1 MDTIS
6 DFVIGEDMLD
16 VSTFQDSLGNNVNT
30 DDVTVTS
37 DGSGGSILTFDNGEQ
52 IILSNIDPTLVDS
65 VGELNAI
72 GIPCFTPGT
81 YIATP
86 RGDRLVEELQAGD
99 LVITK
104 DRGLQTIRW
113 IGHKQISGARLYASP
128 EIQPIMIKKNAISP
142 GCPSR
147 DMMVSP
153 QHRMVVDH
161 AENTLMYN
169 SSAVLVPAKNL
180 VNGVTIFS
188 TNVRST
194 TYIQMLF
201 DQHEIVYANGAETE
215 SFYPGEYIMA
225 AMDKAVQE
233 EILTIFPEL
242 SNLTGAAYGPMALP
256 EVKEQLFVQ
265 LEFQKPKKPMNQ
277 TLDMKTRT

>member
-1 MDTIS
+1 
-6 DFVIGEDMLD
+6 
-16 VSTFQDSLGNNVNT
+16 
-30 DDVTVTS
+30 
-37 DGSGGSILTFDNGEQ
+37 
-52 IILSNIDPTLVDS
+52 
-65 VGELNAI
+65 
-72 GIPCFTPGT
+72 
-81 YIATP
+81 
-86 RGDRLVEELQAGD
+86 LVEELEVGD
-99 LVITK
+99 LVITR
-104 DRGLQTIRW
+104 DHGLQTIRW

-128 EIQPIMIKKNAISP
+128 EIQPIMIHIDAISH

-161 AENTLMYN
+161 AENILMYN

-180 VNGVTIFS
+180 VNEETIFA
-188 TNVRST
+188 TKVRST

-201 DQHEIVYANGAETE
+201 DRHEIVYANGAETE

-225 AMDKAVQE
+225 AMDKVVQD

-256 EVKEQLFVQ
+256 EVKEKMFHY
-265 LEFQKPKKPMNQ
+265 
-277 TLDMKTRT
+277 